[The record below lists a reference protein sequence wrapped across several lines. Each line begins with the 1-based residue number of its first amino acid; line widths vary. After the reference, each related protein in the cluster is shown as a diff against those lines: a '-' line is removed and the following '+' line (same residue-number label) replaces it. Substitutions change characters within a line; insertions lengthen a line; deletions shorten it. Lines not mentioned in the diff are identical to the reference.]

1 MKFSHSQ
8 TIFQVSFTVGSDG
21 GYFFKTALNLK
32 DSYASHF
39 QSLRFKE
46 GYTLYPGKSA
56 MHTFRFGVI
65 RNLKFRANLL
75 NS

>member
-1 MKFSHSQ
+1 MKFSNSQ
-8 TIFQVSFTVGSDG
+8 TTFKVSFTVGSDG

-46 GYTLYPGKSA
+46 GYTLYPGKSSMYA
-56 MHTFRFGVI
+56 VRFG
-65 RNLKFRANLL
+65 
-75 NS
+75 